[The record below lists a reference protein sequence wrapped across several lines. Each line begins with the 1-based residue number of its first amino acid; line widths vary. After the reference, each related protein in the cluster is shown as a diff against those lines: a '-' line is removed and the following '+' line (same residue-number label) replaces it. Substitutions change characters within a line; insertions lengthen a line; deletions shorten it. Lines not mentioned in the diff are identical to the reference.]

1 MLLMEETTT
10 ITGRTASVPDQED
23 TETAEVLIRNL
34 QQSNR
39 ELARQLAVMKESK
52 DFYKELYEKLID
64 AILAT
69 RNRGE

>member
-1 MLLMEETTT
+1 MEETTT
-10 ITGRTASVPDQED
+10 ITGRTASVPDQE
-23 TETAEVLIRNL
+23 ETEVLIRNL

>member
-23 TETAEVLIRNL
+23 TETAEMLIRNL

-52 DFYKELYEKLID
+52 EFYKELYEKLIK
-64 AILAT
+64 AIIET
-69 RNRGE
+69 RVKGD

>member
-10 ITGRTASVPDQED
+10 ITGRTASVPDQEE
-23 TETAEVLIRNL
+23 TEMLIRNL

-64 AILAT
+64 AILAA

>member
-10 ITGRTASVPDQED
+10 ITGRTASVPDQE
-23 TETAEVLIRNL
+23 ETEVLIRNL

-39 ELARQLAVMKESK
+39 ELARQLAVTKESK

>member
-10 ITGRTASVPDQED
+10 ITGRTASVPDQE
-23 TETAEVLIRNL
+23 ETDMLIRNL

-52 DFYKELYEKLID
+52 EFYKELYEKLID

>member
-1 MLLMEETTT
+1 MLQMEETKT
-10 ITGRTASVPDQED
+10 ITDRTASVPDQED
-23 TETAEVLIRNL
+23 TEALIRNL
-34 QQSNR
+34 QLSNR

>member
-10 ITGRTASVPDQED
+10 ITDRTASVPDQEE
-23 TETAEVLIRNL
+23 TEMLIRNL

-52 DFYKELYEKLID
+52 EFYKELYEKLID

>member
-23 TETAEVLIRNL
+23 TEALIRNL

>member
-1 MLLMEETTT
+1 METTT
-10 ITGRTASVPDQED
+10 ITGRTASVPNQE
-23 TETAEVLIRNL
+23 ETEVLIRNL

>member
-10 ITGRTASVPDQED
+10 ITDRTASVPDQED
-23 TETAEVLIRNL
+23 TEVLIRNL

>member
-10 ITGRTASVPDQED
+10 ITGRTASVPDQEE
-23 TETAEVLIRNL
+23 TEMLIRNL

-52 DFYKELYEKLID
+52 EFYKELYEKLID

>member
-10 ITGRTASVPDQED
+10 ITGRTASVPDQE
-23 TETAEVLIRNL
+23 ETEVLIRNL

>member
-10 ITGRTASVPDQED
+10 ITDRTASVPDQED
-23 TETAEVLIRNL
+23 TEALIRNL

>member
-1 MLLMEETTT
+1 M
-10 ITGRTASVPDQED
+10 
-23 TETAEVLIRNL
+23 LIRNL

>member
-10 ITGRTASVPDQED
+10 ITGRTASVPDQEE
-23 TETAEVLIRNL
+23 TEMLIRNL

>member
-23 TETAEVLIRNL
+23 TEALIRNL

-52 DFYKELYEKLID
+52 EFYKELYEKLID